1 MFVQRTARP
10 VSNSVRPSRR
20 LRRSNRV
27 AFTLLEVLLV
37 LAILVVLASLAVGV
51 FGGAQNRANIDATKA
66 DIKTIS
72 GAADIYK
79 LHTNQWPQQLDD
91 LKENLS
97 GAPGWAGPYIK
108 KENFNDPWGQPYTIV
123 ANGDQDPVF
132 IVSSPGKPGDNQA
145 ISNSSN

>member
-1 MFVQRTARP
+1 MLVPRTTRP
-10 VSNSVRPSRR
+10 TRVSPSTSRR

-51 FGGAQNRANIDATKA
+51 FGGAQTKANIDATKA

-72 GAADIYK
+72 AAADIYK

-91 LKENLS
+91 LKVNN
-97 GAPGWAGPYIK
+97 ANVNGWAGPYIK
-108 KENFNDPWGQPYTIV
+108 KENFNDPWGQPYTII
-123 ANGDQDPVF
+123 ANSDADPVF
-132 IVSSPGKPGDNQA
+132 IVSSPGKPGDNQE
-145 ISNSSN
+145 ISNSAN